1 MQLQTSRVPPYPNP
15 NTKVHFPK
23 CATCAEAPSMDQCLP
38 PRLAALTP
46 TNELRIAV
54 QAIGHEIY
62 DVFLGS
68 LINERLHRV
77 ASLEQM
83 CIPISNVL
91 QLRALKD
98 QVPLIPQTMLTPGA
112 DALIAWHAWVPA
124 LACRRRQS
132 VAT

>member
-1 MQLQTSRVPPYPNP
+1 MQLQTSRPEYHPTLTLTQTYISPNVLSPHLWIGAFLLVWPP
-15 NTKVHFPK
+15 
-23 CATCAEAPSMDQCLP
+23 L
-38 PRLAALTP
+38 LTP
-46 TNELRIAV
+46 TNELRITV
-54 QAIGHEIY
+54 QAIGHEIH

-68 LINERLHRV
+68 LIHKRLHRV
-77 ASLEQM
+77 ASLKQM
-83 CIPISNVL
+83 CILISNVL

-98 QVPLIPQTMLTPGA
+98 QVPLIPQTVLTPGA